1 VNPKLTRRIL
11 SELVTR
17 PSVNP
22 GADSGG
28 TKQGEACVAAWVV
41 RYLRGLGA
49 EVVTRELSPGRP
61 NVIAVFDTIKKASK
75 TVVFAPHLDT
85 VGVNGMTVPPFQVS
99 AKGGRLYGRGASDTK
114 GPTAALFSALD
125 HWSRSKQRTRTN
137 VRWMVA
143 ATAGEEQGSL
153 GAEFLCE
160 SGFRADFAIALEP
173 TDLRVVTAAK
183 GVLRVKITTKGRS
196 AHGSSP
202 QKGINAVYRMMPLIS
217 QIRGNLAR
225 RLALRKHDVLGEA
238 TVNLGSIAGGVELNV
253 VPDRC
258 TIGLDLRT
266 HDGCTAASI
275 LEWLDAAI
283 SASAPGAHVDIIR
296 NQPAF
301 ITDRRCEWAR
311 RLRCAARGWATADW
325 FCDANVFSRYGI
337 PAVAFG
343 PGSIAQAHTG
353 DEFISEDNLELGA
366 RAFLQ
371 ILQSPAR

>member
-1 VNPKLTRRIL
+1 
-11 SELVTR
+11 
-17 PSVNP
+17 
-22 GADSGG
+22 
-28 TKQGEACVAAWVV
+28 
-41 RYLRGLGA
+41 
-49 EVVTRELSPGRP
+49 
-61 NVIAVFDTIKKASK
+61 
-75 TVVFAPHLDT
+75 
-85 VGVNGMTVPPFQVS
+85 
-99 AKGGRLYGRGASDTK
+99 
-114 GPTAALFSALD
+114 
-125 HWSRSKQRTRTN
+125 
-137 VRWMVA
+137 
-143 ATAGEEQGSL
+143 
-153 GAEFLCE
+153 
-160 SGFRADFAIALEP
+160 
-173 TDLRVVTAAK
+173 
-183 GVLRVKITTKGRS
+183 
-196 AHGSSP
+196 
-202 QKGINAVYRMMPLIS
+202 MMPLIS